1 MSQDR
6 DKVEHGLTLKI
17 KYTYFYTFGA
27 GRNMGNRIHI
37 KNKKAYHDYEILE
50 KYVAGIQLQG
60 TEIKSIR
67 MGKVSLVESYCLFV
81 NNELYVR
88 GMQIADYAWSS
99 YNKHVPGRDR
109 KLLLTRHELKKLKRK
124 TRESGLTI
132 VTLRLFISD
141 SGYAKLEIGLARGK
155 KEYDKRETI
164 KRKDAQRQL
173 DRLKKIK

>member
-1 MSQDR
+1 MA
-6 DKVEHGLTLKI
+6 DKI
-17 KYTYFYTFGA
+17 NI
-27 GRNMGNRIHI
+27 R
-37 KNKKAYHDYEILE
+37 NKKAYHDYEILE

-67 MGKVSLVESYCLFV
+67 MGKVSLGESYCLFE
-81 NNELYVR
+81 NKELYVR
-88 GMQIADYAWSS
+88 GMQISDYAWGSF
-99 YNKHVPGRDR
+99 NKHIPGRDR
-109 KLLLTRHELKKLKRK
+109 KLLMTRHELKKLKRK

-132 VTLRLFISD
+132 ASLKLFLSD

-155 KEYDKRETI
+155 REFDKRETI

>member
-1 MSQDR
+1 MA
-6 DKVEHGLTLKI
+6 DKI
-17 KYTYFYTFGA
+17 NI
-27 GRNMGNRIHI
+27 R
-37 KNKKAYHDYEILE
+37 NKKAYHNFEILE

-67 MGKVSLVESYCLFV
+67 MGKVSLGESYCLFE
-81 NNELYVR
+81 NKELYVR
-88 GMQIADYAWSS
+88 GMQISDYAWGSF
-99 YNKHVPGRDR
+99 NKHIPGRDR
-109 KLLLTRHELKKLKRK
+109 KLLMTRHELKKLKRK

-132 VTLRLFISD
+132 ACLKLFLSD

-155 KEYDKRETI
+155 REFDKRETI